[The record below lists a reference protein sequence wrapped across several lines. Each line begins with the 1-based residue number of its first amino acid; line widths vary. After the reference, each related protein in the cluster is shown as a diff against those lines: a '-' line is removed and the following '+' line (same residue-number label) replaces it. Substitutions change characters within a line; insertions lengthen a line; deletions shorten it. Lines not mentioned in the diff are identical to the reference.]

1 MDQLTW
7 IKDLVREEQQMEESG
22 MVDFSL
28 GFDPD
33 KHLFSETIHYLDD
46 VKSTLVQAATSFNQ
60 MKGTNLGRVKIY
72 GISNTHADFMLFRNG
87 FKLIFSMKEPG
98 VISIRYQYAGAN
110 FAPQQSSEDK
120 PETAQ
125 EDLLYARWGP
135 FGDLIWTFQEQAIK
149 LDYLVRYYLSRF
161 IRESSK

>member
-1 MDQLTW
+1 MDKLSW
-7 IKDLVREEQQMEESG
+7 IKDLVRAEQQMEESG
-22 MVDFSL
+22 MVDFSV

-33 KHLFSETIHYLDD
+33 KHLFSETIHFLEDL
-46 VKSTLVQAATSFNQ
+46 KSIFVECATSFNQ

-98 VISIRYQYAGAN
+98 VLGIRYQYAGSN
-110 FAPQQSSEDK
+110 FVSQQSQQETTEEEDF
-120 PETAQ
+120 
-125 EDLLYARWGP
+125 LYAKWGP
-135 FGDLIWTFQEQAIK
+135 FGDLEWTYQDQSIK
-149 LDYLVRYYLSRF
+149 EDYLVRYYLTRF